1 MANIEDDKDR
11 KIREL
16 EEELARLKGQIV
28 VTEDEYMGRP
38 VLRFSGAFKPF
49 SLGLSKCRIILKTID
64 KIREFVEKYEKT

>member
-1 MANIEDDKDR
+1 MNTNEDDKDK

-38 VLRFSGAFKPF
+38 ILRFSGAFKPF
-49 SLGLSKCRIILKTID
+49 SLGLSKCRVIIKSID
-64 KIREFVEKYEKT
+64 KIKEFVDKYDKK

>member
-1 MANIEDDKDR
+1 MGDIDDKDR
-11 KIREL
+11 RIREL

-49 SLGLSKCRIILKTID
+49 TLGLTKCRIILKSID
-64 KIREFVEKYEKT
+64 KIKEFVEKYDEK